1 MKLRI
6 NDKIPNSKVFILTAD
21 GPSSFELEN
30 LFKNKKIL
38 LVSVP
43 GAFTP
48 TCALDHIPG
57 YVKYFEEFMIKGI
70 DELFVIAVNDPFVMD
85 AWIKSYKCIDMK
97 YISDASKSFMNDSGF
112 FIDLSS
118 IGLGERLSRFVM
130 LIENCEVKKIFDEEG
145 GGLDIS
151 KAENVIK
158 LI

>member
-1 MKLRI
+1 MKLKI
-6 NDKIPNSKVFILTAD
+6 NDRIPNSKVFILNAN
-21 GPSSFELEN
+21 GPSSFELEK
-30 LFKNKKIL
+30 LFKNRKIL

-57 YVKYFEEFMIKGI
+57 YVKYYDEFVTYGI
-70 DELFVIAVNDPFVMD
+70 DELYVIAVNDPFVMD
-85 AWIKSYKCIDMK
+85 AWIKSYKSTEIK
-97 YISDASKSFMNDSGF
+97 YISDATKSFMKDSGF
-112 FIDLSS
+112 SMDLSS
-118 IGLGERLSRFVM
+118 IGLGERLSRFAM

-145 GGLDIS
+145 GGLDVS

>member
-1 MKLRI
+1 MKLKI
-6 NDKIPNSKVFILTAD
+6 NDKIPNSKVFILTAN
-21 GPSSFELEN
+21 GPTSFELEN

-38 LVSVP
+38 LVGVP

-57 YVKYFEEFMIKGI
+57 YVRYFEEFVTKGI
-70 DELFVIAVNDPFVMD
+70 DELYVIAVNDPFVVD
-85 AWIKSYKCIDMK
+85 AWIKTYKSTDIK
-97 YISDASKSFMNDSGF
+97 YISDATKSFMKDSGF
-112 FIDLSS
+112 SMDLSS
-118 IGLGERLSRFVM
+118 IGLGERLSRFAM

>member
-1 MKLRI
+1 MKLKI
-6 NDKIPNSKVFILTAD
+6 NDRIPNSKVFILNAN
-21 GPSSFELEN
+21 GPSSFELEK
-30 LFKNKKIL
+30 LFKNRKIL

-57 YVKYFEEFMIKGI
+57 YVKYYDEFVTYGI
-70 DELFVIAVNDPFVMD
+70 DELYVIAVNDPFVMD
-85 AWIKSYKCIDMK
+85 AWIKSYK
-97 YISDASKSFMNDSGF
+97 ST
-112 FIDLSS
+112 
-118 IGLGERLSRFVM
+118 GERLSRFAM
-130 LIENCEVKKIFDEEG
+130 LIEDCVVRKIFDEEG